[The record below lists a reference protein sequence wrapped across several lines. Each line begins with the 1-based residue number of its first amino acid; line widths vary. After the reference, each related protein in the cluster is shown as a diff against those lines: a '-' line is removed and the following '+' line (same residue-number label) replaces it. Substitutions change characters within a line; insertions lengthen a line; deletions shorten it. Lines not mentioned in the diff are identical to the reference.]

1 MAQPR
6 LTEPSPGQSDNSE
19 VTDFANPDANTKARS
34 SGSIEKKRSRKDDV
48 DDGDGSTTYAS
59 VSSSSLSVNPIP
71 SSASRVP
78 TRGSEPP
85 LSRVVSEVYDGIES
99 RHDVEISGDGDGGGG
114 APLEE
119 EKTRAS
125 TALNPNDPH
134 LVTWTGRDDP
144 ANPKN
149 WAYPKKWRAVF
160 IVSCFTL
167 MSPLSS
173 SLVAPSLGVIG
184 QELDV
189 PPGTQQ
195 ALILSIFILAYAIG
209 PLVWGPLSEL
219 FGRIVVLQTTNLLYL
234 CFNLGC
240 GLART
245 KAQLIIFRLLAG
257 LGGSAPLAIG
267 GGVLADL
274 FTAEQRGKAMSIY
287 SLMPLL
293 GPAIGPIG
301 TTTPAPSLIT
311 NLSLDVVTWLIPISC
326 RDISI
331 AGAFIT
337 ENTTWRWSFWATTIA
352 DAVIQLL
359 GLFFLRE
366 TYAPVLLKWKRQ
378 RLVKETGNTELHT
391 PYDDPDRTV
400 ARTLRTAVARPFR
413 LLATQVIIQVLA
425 LYMMY
430 LYGLMYIVL
439 VSFPSLFSGPVSE
452 GGYGES
458 LGIGGLNYISLGLG
472 FFLGAQVC
480 APLQD
485 RIYAALKRRSARN
498 GGSGV
503 GRPEYR
509 VPMMVPG
516 AILIPVGLFIYGW
529 TAEYKTHWIG
539 PNIGACL
546 FCIGTII
553 GFQCVQGFLVDTY
566 TRYAASAVGAAT
578 VMRSLAGFGFPLF
591 ASDLYDRLG
600 LGWGNSLLAF
610 LGIVIGWP
618 SPVLLWYY
626 GETLRKREPVRGRG
640 ALSERIHVDDKAREK
655 RSRLCMCLA

>member
-1 MAQPR
+1 MAQPHV
-6 LTEPSPGQSDNSE
+6 TEPSPDEGHNSE
-19 VTDFANPDANTKARS
+19 VTDFAVSETTNTKPRS
-34 SGSIEKKRSRKDDV
+34 SGSVEKTTATKSGD

-59 VSSSSLSVNPIP
+59 VSSSSLSVNAIP
-71 SSASRVP
+71 LPSRVP
-78 TRGSEPP
+78 TRRSEPP
-85 LSRVVSEVYDGIES
+85 LSRTVSVVYDGIES
-99 RHDVEISGDGDGGGG
+99 RRDVEVGGNGDDDGG
-114 APLEE
+114 APLQE

-125 TALNPNDPH
+125 TALNPNDPD
-134 LVTWTGRDDP
+134 LVTWTGPDDP
-144 ANPKN
+144 NNPKN
-149 WAYPKKWRAVF
+149 WAYSKKWRAVF

-173 SLVAPSLGVIG
+173 SLVAPPLGVIG
-184 QELDV
+184 DELDV

-195 ALILSIFILAYAIG
+195 ALVLSIFILAYAIG

-219 FGRIVVLQTTNLLYL
+219 YGRVLVLQTTNILYL

-245 KAQLIIFRLLAG
+245 KAQLIIFRFLAG

-287 SLMPLL
+287 SLTPLL
-293 GPAIGPIG
+293 GPAIGP
-301 TTTPAPSLIT
+301 
-311 NLSLDVVTWLIPISC
+311 
-326 RDISI
+326 I

-359 GLFFLRE
+359 GLVFLRE

-378 RLVKETGNTELHT
+378 RLVHETGNDGLHT

-400 ARTLRTAVARPFR
+400 ARTLRAAVARPFR

-439 VSFPSLFSGPVSE
+439 VSFPSLFSGPVAE

-485 RIYAALKRRSARN
+485 RIYAALKRRDLRR
-498 GGSGV
+498 GGKGV

-516 AILIPVGLFIYGW
+516 AVLIPVGLLIYGW

-539 PNIGACL
+539 PNVGACL
-546 FCIGTII
+546 FSIGTII

-591 ASDLYDRLG
+591 AASLYDRLG

-626 GETLRKREPVRGRG
+626 GEPLRKRSPFAAGGR
-640 ALSERIHVDDKAREK
+640 
-655 RSRLCMCLA
+655 

>member
-1 MAQPR
+1 MAQPHV
-6 LTEPSPGQSDNSE
+6 TEPSPDDGHNSE
-19 VTDFANPDANTKARS
+19 VTDFAMSDTNTKIRS
-34 SGSIEKKRSRKDDV
+34 SGSVEQKRATKSD

-59 VSSSSLSVNPIP
+59 VSSSSSVNAIQPP
-71 SSASRVP
+71 SRVA
-78 TRGSEPP
+78 TRISEPP
-85 LSRVVSEVYDGIES
+85 LSRTVSEVYDGIES
-99 RHDVEISGDGDGGGG
+99 RRDVEVGGDGDGDGDGNGNGG
-114 APLEE
+114 APLQE

-125 TALNPNDPH
+125 TALNPNDPD
-134 LVTWTGRDDP
+134 LVTWTGPDDP
-144 ANPKN
+144 DNPKN
-149 WAYPKKWRAVF
+149 WAYSKKWRAVF

-184 QELDV
+184 DELDV

-195 ALILSIFILAYAIG
+195 ALVLSIFILAYAIG

-219 FGRIVVLQTTNLLYL
+219 YGRIVVLQITNILYL

-245 KAQLIIFRLLAG
+245 KAQLIIFRFLAG

-287 SLMPLL
+287 SLAPLL
-293 GPAIGPIG
+293 GPAIGP
-301 TTTPAPSLIT
+301 
-311 NLSLDVVTWLIPISC
+311 
-326 RDISI
+326 I

-359 GLFFLRE
+359 GLVFLRE

-378 RLVKETGNTELHT
+378 RLVQESGNDGLHT

-400 ARTLRTAVARPFR
+400 ARTLRTAAARPFR
-413 LLATQVIIQVLA
+413 MLATQVIIQVLA

-439 VSFPSLFSGPVSE
+439 VSFPSLFSGPASE

-458 LGIGGLNYISLGLG
+458 LGIGGLNYISIGLG

-485 RIYAALKRRSARN
+485 RIYAALKRRDLRH
-498 GGSGV
+498 GGKGL

-516 AILIPVGLFIYGW
+516 AVLIPVGLFIYGW

-546 FCIGTII
+546 FSIGTII

-591 ASDLYDRLG
+591 AASLYDRLG

-610 LGIVIGWP
+610 IGIVIGWP

-626 GETLRKREPVRGRG
+626 GESLRKRSPFAAGGR
-640 ALSERIHVDDKAREK
+640 
-655 RSRLCMCLA
+655 

>member
-6 LTEPSPGQSDNSE
+6 ATEPSPGKGDNSE
-19 VTDFANPDANTKARS
+19 ITDFGAPETNTKTRS
-34 SGSIEKKRSRKDDV
+34 SGSVEKKRTLKDDD
-48 DDGDGSTTYAS
+48 DDGDGSTTHAS
-59 VSSSSLSVNPIP
+59 VTSSSLSVNAMPPP
-71 SSASRVP
+71 SR
-78 TRGSEPP
+78 EPP
-85 LSRVVSEVYDGIES
+85 LSRTVSEVYDGIES
-99 RHDVEISGDGDGGGG
+99 RRDLEISGEGGEGGEGGGD
-114 APLEE
+114 APLEQ

-125 TALNPNDPH
+125 TAINPDDPD
-134 LVTWTGRDDP
+134 LVTWTGPDDP

-149 WAYPKKWRAVF
+149 WAFSKKWRAVF

-184 QELDV
+184 DELGI

-195 ALILSIFILAYAIG
+195 ALVLSIFILAYAIG

-219 FGRIVVLQTTNLLYL
+219 FGRIVVLQTTNILYL

-245 KAQLIIFRLLAG
+245 KAQLIVFRLLAG

-274 FTAEQRGKAMSIY
+274 FTAEERGKAMSIY

-293 GPAIGPIG
+293 GPAIGP
-301 TTTPAPSLIT
+301 
-311 NLSLDVVTWLIPISC
+311 
-326 RDISI
+326 I

-352 DAVIQLL
+352 DAGIQLL
-359 GLFFLRE
+359 GLVFLRE

-378 RLVKETGNTELHT
+378 RLVTETGNPDLHT

-413 LLATQVIIQVLA
+413 LLATQLIIQVLA

-439 VSFPSLFSGPVSE
+439 VSFPALFSGPPSQ

-485 RIYAALKRRSARN
+485 RIYAALKRRDARR

-546 FCIGTII
+546 FSIGTII

-591 ASDLYDRLG
+591 ASSLYDRLG

-626 GETLRKREPVRGRG
+626 GESLRKRSPFAAGR
-640 ALSERIHVDDKAREK
+640 R
-655 RSRLCMCLA
+655 

>member
-6 LTEPSPGQSDNSE
+6 PTEPEPGQGDNSE
-19 VTDFANPDANTKARS
+19 VTDFANSDANTKTRS
-34 SGSIEKKRSRKDDV
+34 SGSVEKKRPDKDDV

-71 SSASRVP
+71 PSASRVP

-99 RHDVEISGDGDGGGG
+99 RHDVEISGDGGGGGG

-184 QELDV
+184 KELDV

-219 FGRIVVLQTTNLLYL
+219 FGRIVVLQITNLLYL

-293 GPAIGPIG
+293 GPAIGPI
-301 TTTPAPSLIT
+301 
-311 NLSLDVVTWLIPISC
+311 
-326 RDISI
+326 

-359 GLFFLRE
+359 GLVFLRE
-366 TYAPVLLKWKRQ
+366 TYAPVLLKRKRQ

-626 GETLRKREPVRGRG
+626 GETLRKQSPFAAGGR
-640 ALSERIHVDDKAREK
+640 
-655 RSRLCMCLA
+655 